1 MMGGFIV
8 LYASW
13 RMGNALD
20 AKLGVYCFVC
30 FLLGM
35 VDSMVVEFRF

>member
-1 MMGGFIV
+1 MNLYDGGFIV

-20 AKLGVYCFVC
+20 AKLGVFIIS
-30 FLLGM
+30 LLFTRSG
-35 VDSMVVEFRF
+35 